1 MDARA
6 LSDFSIEHL
15 LSPEV
20 GSRPQVEDT
29 CLEGPLRPTPGG
41 PCPWAPAPVP
51 MLVPVPVCLQYRGF
65 TMDRFCPCRA
75 GLHHPNFPGFI
86 PSCALFQHFV
96 QNRAGPVPPSGKLH
110 GCSTCVH
117 LCDPPPSLTEAPH
130 HSQEPQQPRQ
140 KARMRTVFTEAQSRQ
155 LEALFQVTDYPT
167 AEARAELS
175 ARTGLTEETIR
186 VSSLS
191 ISWLFSRIRTKTGV
205 LLVLREKPDP
215 QFCQPTC
222 FQKHLLESPDP
233 TRRGGPPP
241 ARIRVLV

>member
-96 QNRAGPVPPSGKLH
+96 QNRA
-110 GCSTCVH
+110 
-117 LCDPPPSLTEAPH
+117 EAPH

-186 VSSLS
+186 VWFKNRRARRKRQRSASKVRSQRPSS
-191 ISWLFSRIRTKTGV
+191 ISSIR
-205 LLVLREKPDP
+205 
-215 QFCQPTC
+215 
-222 FQKHLLESPDP
+222 
-233 TRRGGPPP
+233 
-241 ARIRVLV
+241 

>member
-1 MDARA
+1 MPTG
-6 LSDFSIEHL
+6 L
-15 LSPEV
+15 LFGERST
-20 GSRPQVEDT
+20 DT
-29 CLEGPLRPTPGG
+29 
-41 PCPWAPAPVP
+41 A
-51 MLVPVPVCLQYRGF
+51 
-65 TMDRFCPCRA
+65 
-75 GLHHPNFPGFI
+75 I
-86 PSCALFQHFV
+86 
-96 QNRAGPVPPSGKLH
+96 NRAGPVPPGRLH

-117 LCDPPPSLTEAPH
+117 LTCYAPPSLTEAPH

-186 VSSLS
+186 VSSLGFP
-191 ISWLFSRIRTKTGV
+191 WLSPESEPEQEFCYFPK
-205 LLVLREKPDP
+205 
-215 QFCQPTC
+215 FCQPTC

-233 TRRGGPPP
+233 IRRGGPPP